1 MRFKWV
7 NNQLR
12 YGNEY
17 LDFCMAI
24 YNFEYIVYEDEK
36 LTFLQE
42 GVYYKKILSEND
54 FKSFA
59 IVLISG
65 ILI

>member
-1 MRFKWV
+1 MRFKWD
-7 NNQLR
+7 NDQLR
-12 YGNEY
+12 YGNNY
-17 LDFCMAI
+17 LDFCIAI
-24 YNFEYIVYEDEK
+24 YDFEYIVYEDEK
-36 LTFLQE
+36 LTFLQA
-42 GVYYKKILSEND
+42 GVYCKKILSEND